1 MPPIASQILNC
12 TGATTIREIAHVQTL
27 WSGYG
32 SIKRYKL
39 VGGKYP
45 SVIVKHIQLPQPGKH
60 PRGWNTDLSHQR
72 KIKSYAV
79 ESYWYQHYARLT
91 GPDCKVPQLLH
102 AETQESSRLIIMED
116 LNALGFP
123 RRLTPD
129 TVSLAAAKNCLTWL
143 ARFHAKFMQVPPIGL
158 WEMGTYWHLETRP
171 DELAKMNHIPL
182 KQAASLI
189 DQRLNE
195 ATFQTLVH
203 GDAKL
208 ANFCFGPEDQ
218 VAAVDFQYV
227 GKGCGIK
234 DVAYFISSCFTAEAC
249 EIHEDELLN
258 HYFNSLEMALDKSID
273 FQLVKKEW
281 TKLYAFAWADLYRFL
296 DGWSAG
302 HWKMHGYSERLTR
315 SVLEE
320 LNYV

>member
-1 MPPIASQILNC
+1 MPPIASRILHC
-12 TGATTIREIAHVQTL
+12 TDASAIREIAHVQTL

-32 SIKRYKL
+32 SIKRYVL
-39 VGGKYP
+39 EGGKYP
-45 SVIVKHIQLPQPGKH
+45 SVIVKHIQLPESGKH
-60 PRGWNTDLSHQR
+60 PHTDLSHQR
-72 KIKSYAV
+72 KIKSYVV
-79 ESYWYQHYARLT
+79 ESYWYEHYARLMGAT
-91 GPDCKVPQLLH
+91 CKVPQLLH
-102 AETQESSRLIIMED
+102 TEAKGSMRLLIMED
-116 LNALGFP
+116 LNTLGFP
-123 RRLTPD
+123 KRLTPD
-129 TVSLAAAKNCLTWL
+129 TVTLTAAKNCLTWL

-189 DQRLNE
+189 DQRLSE

-234 DVAYFISSCFTAEAC
+234 DVAYFISSCFSEEAC

-258 HYFNSLEMALDKSID
+258 HYFNSLEMAIDKSNN
-273 FQLVKKEW
+273 FQLVKNEW
-281 TKLYAFAWADLYRFL
+281 MELYAFAWADIYRFL

-302 HWKMHGYSERLTR
+302 HWKMHGYSEHLTR